1 MIKNKIIIVV
11 SSKTTKTTTTT
22 VIANN
27 ARAYNPTVIDSTD
40 KNVTYLSPNANYTMD
55 GTQSY
60 VNSGWIWPG
69 RLWSVINTEFGP
81 NGVWQDFKVC

>member
-11 SSKTTKTTTTT
+11 SSKTTTTKT

-27 ARAYNPTVIDSTD
+27 ARAFNPTVIDSTG
-40 KNVTYLSPNANYTMD
+40 KNVTYLRPNANYTMD
-55 GTQSY
+55 GTGSY

-69 RLWSVINTEFGP
+69 RL
-81 NGVWQDFKVC
+81 